1 MLEGKVIV
9 VVGGAS
15 GIGRATAELCA
26 RRGARVVVAD
36 YNAAA
41 GEAVAQ
47 GCGATFV
54 QVNVAD
60 EESVRAMAAAIEA
73 SQGRIDGLIQTAGI
87 LKGPFIDIDKFDL
100 NMFREVLDINVIGSF
115 LCGKH
120 LEPLMKRGG
129 GGVIV
134 LISSGA
140 AYQGSSSY
148 AYGTS
153 KGGVSALGI
162 TMANKLAPENIRVN
176 VVAPGNIETPM
187 KLSVIEADI
196 ARSGPGAAQA
206 QLSLGSPEGMA
217 RILAWLVSDEADYVR
232 GVIHTR

>member
-15 GIGRATAELCA
+15 GIGRSTAEMCVK
-26 RRGARVVVAD
+26 RGARVVIAD
-36 YNAAA
+36 YAAA
-41 GEAVAQ
+41 QGESAAQ
-47 GCGATFV
+47 ECGASFV
-54 QVNVAD
+54 LVNVAD
-60 EESVRAMAAAIEA
+60 ESSVQKMAAEVEA
-73 SQGRIDGLIQTAGI
+73 KHGRIDALIQTAGI
-87 LKGPFIDIDKFDL
+87 LKGPFVDIEKFELD
-100 NMFREVLDINVIGSF
+100 MFREVLDINVIGSF
-115 LCGKH
+115 LCAKH
-120 LEPLMKRGG
+120 FAPLMKRGG

-162 TMANKLAPENIRVN
+162 TMANKLGPDNIRVN
-176 VVAPGNIETPM
+176 VVAPGNIATPM
-187 KLSVIEADI
+187 KLSVVEADI
-196 ARSGPGAAQA
+196 ARSGPTASQA
-206 QLSLGSPEGMA
+206 QLSLGTPEGMA

>member
-15 GIGRATAELCA
+15 GIGRATAELCV

-36 YNAAA
+36 YNVAA
-41 GEAVAQ
+41 GEAAAAA
-47 GCGATFV
+47 CGAAFV

-60 EESVRAMAAAIEA
+60 EESVGAMAAAVEA
-73 SQGRIDGLIQTAGI
+73 SHGRVDVLIQTAGI
-87 LKGPFIDIDKFDL
+87 LKGPFIDIDKFEL
-100 NMFREVLDINVIGSF
+100 SMFREVLDINVIGSF
-115 LCGKH
+115 LCAKH

-187 KLSVIEADI
+187 KRSVIEADI
-196 ARSGPGAAQA
+196 ARSGSTAAQA
-206 QLSLGSPEGMA
+206 QLSLGTPEGMA
-217 RILAWLVSDEADYVR
+217 RILAWLASDEADYVR